1 VIISRRSKQREVSP
15 RRRDR
20 LIASSNANTKSRAF
34 SLSLSLS
41 LSLSSERVDVPRLRG
56 QAPRTGDPSIRIAR
70 GGNERLTFST
80 PFHLARCSSP
90 FLPSS
95 LSLSLSLYDGY
106 LDWLPRRTLVPRPP
120 FHPPSIVIDRV
131 GLARLFL
138 PRVTHSRELH
148 GVVALRR
155 PGAVDARRRTRALS
169 AISRAVPT
177 PGDQLAAVTPSQQRR
192 CYARPVR

>member
-95 LSLSLSLYDGY
+95 LSLSLSLS
-106 LDWLPRRTLVPRPP
+106 LSVRWLPRLASSKNARSAPSL
-120 FHPPSIVIDRV
+120 PPSFDRH
-131 GLARLFL
+131 R
-138 PRVTHSRELH
+138 PRWSST
-148 GVVALRR
+148 
-155 PGAVDARRRTRALS
+155 
-169 AISRAVPT
+169 AVP
-177 PGDQLAAVTPSQQRR
+177 PASDA
-192 CYARPVR
+192 